1 MFFFKE
7 KFPAFYR
14 YQGRKIIKKLS
25 NANLNLL
32 KEYYCR
38 YSIDREIIE
47 IHKSDNRLEKTKFCK
62 NQFEIVNLEIG
73 FGDGEFLIKNAISKP
88 EELFI
93 GSEVYING
101 ISKVLKK
108 IIDYKIKNI
117 LLSNLNSFYL
127 LKALPFNSIDNL
139 IIINP
144 DPWIKK
150 KHHKRR
156 LINFENIKL
165 LKDIIKSKNS
175 IFITTDSI
183 SYLNDIKNI
192 YLDNKNYLGKIN
204 MKILSNKDKYYGIS
218 RYQRKA
224 IEKGGKIYQITI

>member
-7 KFPAFYR
+7 KFPAF
-14 YQGRKIIKKLS
+14 
-25 NANLNLL
+25 
-32 KEYYCR
+32 
-38 YSIDREIIE
+38 DREIIE
-47 IHKSDNRLEKTKFCK
+47 IYKSDNRLEKTKFCK

-165 LKDIIKSKNS
+165 LKNIIKSKNS

>member
-32 KEYYCR
+32 KEYYCQ

-47 IHKSDNRLEKTKFCK
+47 IHNSDNRLEKTKFCK

>member
-32 KEYYCR
+32 NEYYCR
-38 YSIDREIIE
+38 HSIDREIIE
-47 IHKSDNRLEKTKFCK
+47 IYKSDNRLEKTKFCK

-165 LKDIIKSKNS
+165 LKNIIKSKNS

>member
-32 KEYYCR
+32 KEYYCQ

>member
-38 YSIDREIIE
+38 HSIDREIIE
-47 IHKSDNRLEKTKFCK
+47 IYKSDNRLEKTKFCK

-165 LKDIIKSKNS
+165 LKNIIKSKNS